1 MNVFGWGPFS
11 SVQTF
16 IAAQRPEKPLPVVT
30 SLTNLKCR
38 ISWQVPFDNYQQIT
52 RYEIL
57 IAGHNG
63 TDFFETTSYCD
74 GSDPATM
81 LQMYCDVPVKTV
93 LRVAPYSLV
102 FDELIQVKV
111 RALNSRLWS
120 DYSEVNV
127 LGLKI

>member
-1 MNVFGWGPFS
+1 MQRDGQYSKS
-11 SVQTF
+11 S
-16 IAAQRPEKPLPVVT
+16 E
-30 SLTNLKCR
+30 
-38 ISWQVPFDNYQQIT
+38 
-52 RYEIL
+52 
-57 IAGHNG
+57 
-63 TDFFETTSYCD
+63 CD